1 MEIEKVLCFLQELFF
16 FIFLDNLGDVNLFLE
31 GVRKMLEVEKIG
43 GENENE
49 VMETDDG
56 SYDKQTELFF

>member
-1 MEIEKVLCFLQELFF
+1 
-16 FIFLDNLGDVNLFLE
+16 
-31 GVRKMLEVEKIG
+31 MLEVEKIG

-49 VMETDDG
+49 VIEMDDG